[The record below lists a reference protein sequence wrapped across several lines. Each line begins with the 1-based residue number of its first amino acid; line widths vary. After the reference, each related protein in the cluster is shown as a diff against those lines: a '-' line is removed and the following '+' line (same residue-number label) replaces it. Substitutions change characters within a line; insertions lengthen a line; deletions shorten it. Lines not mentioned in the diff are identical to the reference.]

1 MRFKRLELENI
12 EELRRYFERNTC
24 RLCDCTIGGTF
35 MWRDYF
41 ETEYEIEDH
50 ILYLKVNYFDDGV
63 AFPPPRGE
71 HQGEPYEK
79 LIAHCLAEGL
89 PVRLCAVSRPNL
101 DMILS
106 RYPDARFRT
115 DRAWSD
121 YLYLAQDLKTLAGRR
136 YSAQRN
142 HIHRFEREN
151 PDWSFELID
160 SGNLEETKAYFAHSF
175 EERQKDSP
183 TYNEGNAKTFE
194 VLNNMEAYGF
204 VGGVLRSGGRI
215 VGASLG
221 EVQGDTLFAHIERAD
236 VAISGVYQK
245 LTNMFS
251 NAFAGDEIVYINRE
265 EDDGDEGLRKAKLAY
280 HPHQLLDKYFVE
292 L

>member
-1 MRFKRLELENI
+1 MRFKKLKLEDI
-12 EELRRYFERNTC
+12 ASLRRFFERNTC

-41 ETEYEIEDH
+41 ETEFEIEDH
-50 ILYLKVNYFDDGV
+50 ILYLKVNYFDDGI

-71 HQGEPYEK
+71 HRGEPYEK
-79 LIAHCLAEGL
+79 LIAHCMAEGL
-89 PVRLCAVSRPNL
+89 PVRLCAVSKSNL
-101 DMILS
+101 DLILS
-106 RYPDARFRT
+106 LFPNARVHT

-121 YLYLAQDLKTLAGRR
+121 YLYRSEDLKTLAGRR

-151 PDWSFELID
+151 PDWSFEAITAD
-160 SGNLEETKAYFAHSF
+160 NLEETREYFARSF
-175 EERQKDSP
+175 DERQKDSP

-194 VLNNMEAYGF
+194 VLDHLKEYGF

-221 EVQGDTLFAHIERAD
+221 EVQGDTLFTHIERAD
-236 VAISGVYQK
+236 VELSGVYQK
-245 LTNMFS
+245 LTNAFS
-251 NAFAGDEIVYINRE
+251 NAFAGEGVEYINRE

-280 HPHQLLDKYFVE
+280 HPHALLDKYFVE
-292 L
+292 I